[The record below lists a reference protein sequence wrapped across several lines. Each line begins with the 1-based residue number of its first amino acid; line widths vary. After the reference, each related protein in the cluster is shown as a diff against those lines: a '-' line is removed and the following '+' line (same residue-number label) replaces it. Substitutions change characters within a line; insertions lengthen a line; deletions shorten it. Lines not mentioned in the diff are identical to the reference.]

1 MHDLS
6 RRSPCRFT
14 LALATMSLLA
24 ACSSSPRSA
33 TPVSAEDFS
42 TGASAAAP
50 VQPSTR
56 PPSPA
61 PNVPSPPPAASHTG
75 PLAASDGII
84 DVQAQPGPPPASP
97 ALAPPP
103 IGNDDLI
110 LINAIV
116 GQANGRPI
124 VVSEFL
130 DPLGPRLRA
139 LAREKGRTKESWRQ
153 EAAQAINVKLYD
165 FIANEV
171 LRAESISSLTPE
183 MKQGLFA
190 WIDRQQQ
197 KFQSENLGSLEVANQ
212 RLASEGKNFEQWKEE
227 KEEET
232 LIGYLLREKV
242 YSRIQVTKRDSQLFY
257 EQNYKKFN
265 PDPKVYFRRISV
277 PSRMRDTIAEISNRL
292 AAGIP
297 FTAIAESE
305 LNAYKRKDGGLDE
318 RDLEGEQA
326 EADFYNNKAL
336 NGAAQTLQPGKFAG
350 PFEVASDTEWL
361 YLDRIDRTST
371 SWYDAQ
377 LEIENEIRGRRLTDG
392 RNKYIDRL
400 LKRASFTS
408 VQEMTN
414 RLLAIAE
421 DRFYPKISTT
431 R

>member
-1 MHDLS
+1 M
-6 RRSPCRFT
+6 
-14 LALATMSLLA
+14 
-24 ACSSSPRSA
+24 
-33 TPVSAEDFS
+33 
-42 TGASAAAP
+42 
-50 VQPSTR
+50 
-56 PPSPA
+56 
-61 PNVPSPPPAASHTG
+61 
-75 PLAASDGII
+75 
-84 DVQAQPGPPPASP
+84 PAS
-97 ALAPPP
+97 APPP
-103 IGNDDLI
+103 VANDDLI

-197 KFQSENLGSLEVANQ
+197 KFQSENLGSLEIANQ
-212 RLASEGKNFEQWKEE
+212 RLAAEGKNFEQWKEE

-277 PSRMRDTIAEISNRL
+277 PTRNKELISEISNRL

-305 LNAYKRKDGGLDE
+305 LNAYKRNEGGLDE

-326 EADFYNNKAL
+326 DADFYNNKAL
-336 NGAAQTLQPGKFAG
+336 NAAAQSLQPGQFAG
-350 PFEVASDTEWL
+350 PFEVAGDTEWL
-361 YLDRIDRTST
+361 YLDRIERRST

-421 DRFYPKISTT
+421 DRFYPKPSPA

>member
-6 RRSPCRFT
+6 RRCPRL

-42 TGASAAAP
+42 TPSAAAP
-50 VQPSTR
+50 SVQPSS
-56 PPSPA
+56 PPLSPP
-61 PNVPSPPPAASHTG
+61 PNVPPPPPTTTHTG

-84 DVQAQPGPPPASP
+84 DVQAQPGPPPTSP
-97 ALAPPP
+97 TPVPSP
-103 IGNDDLI
+103 VGDDNLI

-153 EAAQAINVKLYD
+153 EASQAINVKLYD

-197 KFQSENLGSLEVANQ
+197 KFQSENLGSLEVANR
-212 RLASEGKNFEQWKEE
+212 RLASEGKDLEQWKQE

-277 PSRMRDTIAEISNRL
+277 PTRNKDTIAEVSNRL

-297 FTAIAESE
+297 FSAIAESE
-305 LNAYKRKDGGLDE
+305 LNAYKRKEGGLDE

-326 EADFYNNKAL
+326 EADFYSNKAL
-336 NGAAQTLQPGKFAG
+336 NAAAQSLQPGTFAG

-361 YLDRIDRTST
+361 YLDRIERTST

-421 DRFYPKISTT
+421 DRFYPKSAPP